1 MEDRIS
7 LLGTNSIYFQ
17 CPSPGHDNTLAQSK
31 KEIESNTFWKGWI
44 RTAGKRQLVM
54 AATTSYGLGLGRSRT
69 SWKAYQ
75 VYFHMDLASYPY
87 LLRVSHSHRFT
98 TETFSV
104 HGEASP
110 DFDPMGRVSSGAQ

>member
-1 MEDRIS
+1 M
-7 LLGTNSIYFQ
+7 
-17 CPSPGHDNTLAQSK
+17 
-31 KEIESNTFWKGWI
+31 KERFESNTFWKGWI
-44 RTAGKRQLVM
+44 LTAGKRQLVM

-75 VYFHMDLASYPY
+75 VYFHMDPASYPY
-87 LLRVSHSHRFT
+87 LIGVGRSHRFT

-104 HGEASP
+104 HGAVSP

>member
-1 MEDRIS
+1 M
-7 LLGTNSIYFQ
+7 
-17 CPSPGHDNTLAQSK
+17 
-31 KEIESNTFWKGWI
+31 FWKGWI

-54 AATTSYGLGLGRSRT
+54 AATTSYGLELGCSRT

-75 VYFHMDLASYPY
+75 VYFHMDPASYPY
-87 LLRVSHSHRFT
+87 LLGVGCSHRFT